1 VGLSTETA
9 PTPAVQV
16 LAWWAASDVRE
27 ERDELPWRR
36 PGVSPWGILVSET
49 MLAQTQVRRVA
60 GRFPTFMERY
70 RSPEV
75 LTADSLGQ
83 VLRIWQGLGYP
94 RRALNLQRCAALIVA
109 RHAGEVPDDLGSLLA
124 LPGVGRYTA
133 RAVLAF
139 AFDEPTMPIDTN
151 IGRVLA
157 RLGGSGLREG
167 EAQAMGDA
175 LVAGAR
181 TARGGRAPALAF
193 MDLGSTLC
201 RPAEPRCLECPLRSS
216 CHWGRERLAA
226 GGRVPPDPATGSAG
240 VSRPQAP
247 FDGSDRQGRGR
258 LLRAAGSAPF
268 AAADLAQVTGW
279 PHDPARAERVAAS
292 LVDDGLLTFDGACY
306 RLP

>member
-1 VGLSTETA
+1 MGLSTA
-9 PTPAVQV
+9 SAATPAAHV
-16 LAWWAASDVRE
+16 LAWWVASDIRE

-36 PGVSPWGILVSET
+36 PGMSPWGILVSET

-60 GRFPTFMERY
+60 ERFPAFMERY
-70 RSPEV
+70 RSPDVLADDPLGEV
-75 LTADSLGQ
+75 LQ
-83 VLRIWQGLGYP
+83 IWQGLGYP
-94 RRALNLQRCAALIVA
+94 RRALNLQRCAALLVA

-157 RLGGSGLREG
+157 RLGGSSLREG

-175 LVAGAR
+175 LVAGAE
-181 TARGGRAPALAF
+181 AAGGGREPALAF
-193 MDLGSTLC
+193 MDLGAMLC
-201 RPAEPRCLECPLRSS
+201 RPVDPRCPECPLHSS
-216 CHWGRERLAA
+216 CVWGRARLAA
-226 GGRVPPDPATGSAG
+226 GGRVPPDPATGSAR
-240 VSRPQAP
+240 VSRPQAR

-258 LLRAAGSAPF
+258 LLRAAASAPF
-268 AAADLAQVTGW
+268 AAADLAHIAGW
-279 PHDPARAERVAAS
+279 PDDPARSERVAAS
-292 LVDDGLLTFDGACY
+292 LVEDGLLTFDETCY